1 MGMTDNE
8 YKEYKKDFMRGYNKI
23 KQRKLKERIKK
34 AAGDK
39 WWIFSYINGSK

>member
-8 YKEYKKDFMRGYNKI
+8 YKEYKKEFMKDYNKL
-23 KQRKLKERIKK
+23 KQRKISKKIKD

-39 WWIFSYINGSK
+39 WWILSYINGTR